1 MIETTRK
8 IDVEALKSRMIGMKP
23 ILPSFR
29 FPMTTEQAKGF
40 LTAAYQTE
48 VERRHRKFLDDDL
61 IRKRIEEV
69 AKFFTEEHSK
79 FGLMLRG
86 NCGNGKTTMLYAV
99 QLVINYLGK
108 SGLIDDK
115 SIGIRII
122 DAKDIAA
129 CMKEN
134 IRIKIC
140 QEPMLA
146 IEDMGREPTEVVD
159 YGNITCPIIDL
170 LEYRYNNRLFTF
182 ITTNLKVTDIRKKYG
197 DRIADRFNEMMKIM
211 PFTNGTYREL

>member
-1 MIETTRK
+1 MIETTKK
-8 IDVEALKSRMIGMKP
+8 IDVEALKSQMIGMKP
-23 ILPSFR
+23 ILPRFR

-61 IRKRIEEV
+61 IKKHIEEV
-69 AKFFTEEHSK
+69 AKFFTEKHSK
-79 FGLMLRG
+79 FGLMLCG
-86 NCGNGKTTMLYAV
+86 KCGNGKTTMLYAV
-99 QLVINYLGK
+99 QLVINYLGR
-108 SGLIDDK
+108 SGLIEEK
-115 SIGIRII
+115 TIGIRII

-129 CMKEN
+129 YMKEN
-134 IRIKIC
+134 VRIKIC

-170 LEYRYNNRLFTF
+170 LEYRYNNQLFTF

-211 PFTNGTYREL
+211 PFTNDSYRKT